1 MSLTRWWG
9 VKTKL
14 PPRLVGCHPRSS
26 RHGVRGIGKIPA
38 SQGATEAA
46 EAKKRKRKWNRS
58 AMLADTTMISSDVET
73 IDIDDG
79 EGDVK
84 SPKATAAP
92 SLGKQA
98 VEMPRQASKTQERP
112 ASSTNPV
119 GDLGSHKRMKKA
131 PPKPC
136 KPGLRSA
143 TK

>member
-1 MSLTRWWG
+1 VT
-9 VKTKL
+9 TKL
-14 PPRLVGCHPRSS
+14 PPHLVGRHPRSS
-26 RHGVRGIGKIPA
+26 RRGVRGTGKIPA
-38 SQGATEAA
+38 SQGATQAA
-46 EAKKRKRKWNRS
+46 EAKKRKRKWNWS
-58 AMLADTTMISSDVET
+58 VVSADTTTISSDVET
-73 IDIDDG
+73 INIDDG

-131 PPKPC
+131 LPKPC
-136 KPGLRSA
+136 KPGLRSE